1 MLKEEFIEM
10 QRQDIETL
18 NNDVLNS
25 LCDLFEEI
33 LEDYPN
39 NTEIE
44 STKSVSGCYSEM
56 RKFAQ
61 SKAKNGE
68 YCFGNKQSIDFVIKY
83 LNLERKQEKID
94 SNDFV
99 DLSDFI

>member
-10 QRQDIETL
+10 QRQDLETL

-33 LEDYPN
+33 LKDYPN
-39 NTEIE
+39 FLDID
-44 STKSVSGCYSEM
+44 STKSVSGCFSEM

-68 YCFGNKQSIDFVIKY
+68 YCFGHKQSIDFVIKY
-83 LNLERKQEKID
+83 LNLERKQESVD
-94 SNDFV
+94 NDFV
-99 DLSDFI
+99 DLNDFI